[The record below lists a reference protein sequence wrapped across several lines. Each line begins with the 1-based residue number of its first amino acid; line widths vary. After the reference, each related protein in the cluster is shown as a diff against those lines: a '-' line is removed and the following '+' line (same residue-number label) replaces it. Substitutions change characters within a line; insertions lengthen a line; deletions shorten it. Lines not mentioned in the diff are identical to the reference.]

1 MSGTQRPR
9 YDDVATRA
17 RKHGFPPTQPATAH
31 APAVEGECPGPIIS
45 RGCVLGRQCH
55 RQAETRR
62 LASREEGPICH
73 LSSADVFGRTCGS
86 LPQLLHSDRSPGPAW
101 PSFSEPVGATLVRER
116 KLAIHGGAESH
127 SGGLPMLLVMT
138 RNIANTPINW
148 AKKES
153 KTRTRMKCHAFC
165 SGGLSF
171 LERTAQ
177 ILQVAPAC
185 SRVHQERGKSATNAQ
200 AQLKSKARRGR
211 ALTTLQP

>member
-1 MSGTQRPR
+1 MSWAHHLPWLRLGPAMPPTGRDKAPGIQGRGPDLSLVKR
-9 YDDVATRA
+9 RCVRQNLRAPTPAFALRSISRA
-17 RKHGFPPTQPATAH
+17 R
-31 APAVEGECPGPIIS
+31 
-45 RGCVLGRQCH
+45 
-55 RQAETRR
+55 
-62 LASREEGPICH
+62 LAK
-73 LSSADVFGRTCGS
+73 L
-86 LPQLLHSDRSPGPAW
+86 Q
-101 PSFSEPVGATLVRER
+101 PVGATLVRER